1 MIADGLTKG
10 KCERDSLATAMGGVF
25 TRKHEVKSWTAP
37 QAVHSEAASRSTS
50 TGSHQDRSVAVGRN
64 GLTLVDDSIG
74 PHQDRFLRIAPTSSF
89 CTAWPYVA
97 MWIAE
102 NRTALMKVAYAR
114 RSEDD
119 EHLMRHSFCAFYNWR
134 WHEARFSDTDSREDL
149 LEDDDPQSHWPINDD
164 EQIA

>member
-10 KCERDSLATAMGGVF
+10 KCERDSVATAMGGVF

-37 QAVHSEAASRSTS
+37 QAVYSEAALLSTS

-64 GLTLVDDSIG
+64 GLTLADDSIG
-74 PHQDRFLRIAPTSSF
+74 PHQDRSVISAPTSSF
-89 CTAWPYVA
+89 CMAWPYVA

-102 NRTALMKVAYAR
+102 NRTALMKVAYAW
-114 RSEDD
+114 RSEDH
-119 EHLMRHSFCAFYNWR
+119 EHIMRQSLYAFYNWR
-134 WHEARFSDTDSREDL
+134 WREDRLSDTDSSEEL

-164 EQIA
+164 EHIA